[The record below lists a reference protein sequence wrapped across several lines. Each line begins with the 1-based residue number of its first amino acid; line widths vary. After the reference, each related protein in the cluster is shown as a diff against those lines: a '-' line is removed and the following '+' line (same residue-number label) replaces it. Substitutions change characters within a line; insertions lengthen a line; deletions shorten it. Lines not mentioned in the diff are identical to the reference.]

1 MTAFHSRLSFF
12 RVICAFV
19 ITNQSQYPGFCLR
32 FGFSS

>member
-1 MTAFHSRLSFF
+1 MTAPNGRLSF
-12 RVICAFV
+12 ICAFV